1 MEIEIGI
8 GKSGRQAYG
17 FDDIAIVPSR
27 RTRDPD
33 DVDIS
38 WQLDGFRFPLPMMGS
53 AMDSAI
59 SPATA
64 ITIGKLGGLAV
75 LNLEG
80 LWTRYEDPQPYFD
93 EIAELT
99 KEKATLRM
107 QEIYLEPVNPDLIG
121 QRIAEI
127 KAAGVVTAGSLTP
140 QRVRSWAPSALKA
153 GLDIMVIQGT
163 VVSAEHV
170 SSREEPLN
178 LKEYIANCEVPVI
191 VGGCASY
198 STALHLMRTGAVGVL
213 VGVGPGAACTTRGV
227 LGVGVPQ
234 ATAIADAA
242 GARIR
247 YLDETGRYVHVIAD
261 GGMRTG
267 GDVAKAIACGAD
279 AVMIGSPL
287 ASASEAP
294 GRGYHWGM
302 ATFHPTLPRGAR
314 VEVGDRGTLAE
325 ILVGPA
331 HENDGRLNLFGAL
344 TVSMATTGYS
354 DVKEFQKAEV
364 MIAPSIQ
371 TEGKSLQRNQRV
383 GMGWW
388 SSTPGRDTRRKLRPT
403 GVCLPEALLARPR
416 VLMSTEGEP
425 RAKSAGEELVLVL
438 DFGAQYAQLIARRVR
453 EAHVYSEVVS
463 RDITADEIRAR
474 RPIGL
479 ILSGGPASVYAEDAY
494 RMDPS
499 IIELGIPVLGICYGH
514 QLLADLAGG
523 EVANTG
529 TGEYGNTSLEVTGD
543 SLLLQGLP
551 TEQGVW
557 MSHQDQVTA
566 APEGFAAVARTSG
579 SRVAAMEDR
588 ERGLYGVQ
596 FHPEVGHTP
605 RGTEILK
612 RFLYDVCH
620 ASPTWTSHSIIE
632 SQVASIKAQVG
643 GERVVCGLSGGVD
656 SAVAAALVHSAV
668 GDQLTCIFVDHGLL
682 RLGEAEQVEHTFRSH
697 FTVDLIHVKVEDR
710 FLEALAGVTDPEEK
724 RMIIGETFIRVFEE
738 AAESVGDARFL
749 VQGHAL
755 SRRDRVRLGLGSH
768 HQDPSQRRRPAR
780 RHDVRADRALAGPVQ
795 GRSQG
800 GGRGAWPARGDRL
813 ASALPRP
820 RPGGAGDR
828 GGDPRASRPASGRRP
843 DRCRGDPSGRSLSRD
858 LAGVRGPAR
867 GEDRRSPRR
876 WAYLRLSPDRAG
888 GDVG

>member
-8 GKSGRQAYG
+8 GKSGRQGYG

-38 WQLDGFRFPLPMMGS
+38 WQLDAFKFPLPMMGS

-64 ITIGKLGGLAV
+64 VTIGKLGGLAV

-93 EIAELT
+93 EIAELS

-121 QRIAEI
+121 QRVVEV

-140 QRVRSWAPSALKA
+140 QRVRSWAAGALKA
-153 GLDIMVIQGT
+153 GLDVLVIQGT

-178 LKEYIANCEVPVI
+178 LKEYIANCEAPVI

-287 ASASEAP
+287 ASATEAP

-371 TEGKSLQRNQRV
+371 TEGKALQRNQRV
-383 GMGWW
+383 GMG
-388 SSTPGRDTRRKLRPT
+388 
-403 GVCLPEALLARPR
+403 
-416 VLMSTEGEP
+416 
-425 RAKSAGEELVLVL
+425 
-438 DFGAQYAQLIARRVR
+438 
-453 EAHVYSEVVS
+453 
-463 RDITADEIRAR
+463 
-474 RPIGL
+474 
-479 ILSGGPASVYAEDAY
+479 
-494 RMDPS
+494 
-499 IIELGIPVLGICYGH
+499 
-514 QLLADLAGG
+514 
-523 EVANTG
+523 
-529 TGEYGNTSLEVTGD
+529 
-543 SLLLQGLP
+543 
-551 TEQGVW
+551 
-557 MSHQDQVTA
+557 
-566 APEGFAAVARTSG
+566 
-579 SRVAAMEDR
+579 
-588 ERGLYGVQ
+588 
-596 FHPEVGHTP
+596 
-605 RGTEILK
+605 
-612 RFLYDVCH
+612 
-620 ASPTWTSHSIIE
+620 
-632 SQVASIKAQVG
+632 
-643 GERVVCGLSGGVD
+643 
-656 SAVAAALVHSAV
+656 
-668 GDQLTCIFVDHGLL
+668 
-682 RLGEAEQVEHTFRSH
+682 
-697 FTVDLIHVKVEDR
+697 
-710 FLEALAGVTDPEEK
+710 
-724 RMIIGETFIRVFEE
+724 
-738 AAESVGDARFL
+738 
-749 VQGHAL
+749 
-755 SRRDRVRLGLGSH
+755 
-768 HQDPSQRRRPAR
+768 
-780 RHDVRADRALAGPVQ
+780 
-795 GRSQG
+795 
-800 GGRGAWPARGDRL
+800 
-813 ASALPRP
+813 
-820 RPGGAGDR
+820 
-828 GGDPRASRPASGRRP
+828 
-843 DRCRGDPSGRSLSRD
+843 
-858 LAGVRGPAR
+858 
-867 GEDRRSPRR
+867 
-876 WAYLRLSPDRAG
+876 
-888 GDVG
+888 